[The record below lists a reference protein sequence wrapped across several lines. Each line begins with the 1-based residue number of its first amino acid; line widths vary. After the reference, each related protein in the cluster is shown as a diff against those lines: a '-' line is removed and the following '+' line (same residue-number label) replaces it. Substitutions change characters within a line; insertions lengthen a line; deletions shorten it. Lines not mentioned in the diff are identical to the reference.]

1 MAGHRIP
8 RGTPRGIRRGIPQ
21 GFLLAAGLML
31 CGAGPALAQGSCAAL
46 VDRFAA
52 EHNLSASPPPVAAPP
67 GTSGSSAVDGALP
80 GGGSGAA
87 TPDRLARSGG
97 VVAPPAAGDRAVIEP
112 PRTAAPMP
120 TAPAVRP
127 DAAPNSGSS
136 MEGGSM
142 GQAAR
147 NAQIESLVTA
157 ARSAAKDGNEPLCMD
172 SLEKARNLTRAAPGT
187 MDGGG

>member
-1 MAGHRIP
+1 
-8 RGTPRGIRRGIPQ
+8 
-21 GFLLAAGLML
+21 ML

-52 EHNLSASPPPVAAPP
+52 DHNLSASPPPVAAPP
-67 GTSGSSAVDGALP
+67 GSSGSTAADGALP
-80 GGGSGAA
+80 SGRSGQGSGA
-87 TPDRLARSGG
+87 TPDQLARSGG
-97 VVAPPAAGDRAVIEP
+97 VVAPPASGDQAVIEP
-112 PRTAAPMP
+112 PRTGAPMP

-136 MEGGSM
+136 MESGSM

-157 ARSAAKDGNEPLCMD
+157 ARSAAKDGNEQLCME
-172 SLEKARNLTRAAPGT
+172 SLDKARNLTRAAPGVT
-187 MDGGG
+187 GGGG

>member
-1 MAGHRIP
+1 MARHP
-8 RGTPRGIRRGIPQ
+8 IPQ
-21 GFLLAAGLML
+21 GLLLAAGLVL

-52 EHNLSASPPPVAAPP
+52 ENNLSASPPPVATPP
-67 GTSGSSAVDGALP
+67 GSSGSTAGEGALPSGSSGT
-80 GGGSGAA
+80 
-87 TPDRLARSGG
+87 TPDQLARSGG
-97 VVAPPAAGDRAVIEP
+97 VVAPPASGDQAVIEP
-112 PRTAAPMP
+112 PRTGAPMP

-136 MEGGSM
+136 MESGSM

-157 ARSAAKDGNEPLCMD
+157 ARSAAKDGNEQLCME
-172 SLEKARNLTRAAPGT
+172 SLDKARGLTRAAPGATGGT
-187 MDGGG
+187 MGGGG

>member
-1 MAGHRIP
+1 MARHP
-8 RGTPRGIRRGIPQ
+8 IPQ
-21 GFLLAAGLML
+21 GVLLAAGLLL

-52 EHNLSASPPPVAAPP
+52 DNNLSATPPPVAAPP
-67 GTSGSSAVDGALP
+67 GGSGSSAVDGALP
-80 GGGSGAA
+80 GGRSGSA
-87 TPDRLARSGG
+87 TPDQLARSGG
-97 VVAPPAAGDRAVIEP
+97 VVAPPASGDQAVIEP
-112 PRTAAPMP
+112 PRTGAPMP

-136 MEGGSM
+136 MESGSM

-157 ARSAAKDGNEPLCMD
+157 ARSAAKDGNEQLCME
-172 SLEKARNLTRAAPGT
+172 SLDKARNLARAAPGT
-187 MDGGG
+187 MDGAKGGGG

>member
-1 MAGHRIP
+1 MARRPKPGAIP
-8 RGTPRGIRRGIPQ
+8 R

-31 CGAGPALAQGSCAAL
+31 CGTGPALAQGSCAAL

-52 EHNLSASPPPVAAPP
+52 DHNLSASPPPAAATP
-67 GTSGSSAVDGALP
+67 GGSGSTAADGALP
-80 GGGSGAA
+80 SGSSGNAS
-87 TPDRLARSGG
+87 PDQLARSGG
-97 VVAPPAAGDRAVIEP
+97 VVAPPASGDQAVIEP

-136 MEGGSM
+136 MESGSM
-142 GQAAR
+142 VQAAR

-157 ARSAAKDGNEPLCMD
+157 ARSAAKDGNEQLCME
-172 SLEKARNLTRAAPGT
+172 SLDKARSLTRAAPGAT
-187 MDGGG
+187 GGGG

>member
-1 MAGHRIP
+1 MARHP
-8 RGTPRGIRRGIPQ
+8 IPQ
-21 GFLLAAGLML
+21 GLLLAAGLVL

-52 EHNLSASPPPVAAPP
+52 ENNLSASPPPVATPP
-67 GTSGSSAVDGALP
+67 GSSGSTAGDGALP
-80 GGGSGAA
+80 NGSSGT
-87 TPDRLARSGG
+87 TPDQLARSGG
-97 VVAPPAAGDRAVIEP
+97 VVAPPASGDQAVIEP
-112 PRTAAPMP
+112 PRTGAPMP

-136 MEGGSM
+136 MESGSM

-157 ARSAAKDGNEPLCMD
+157 ARSAAKDGNEQLCMD
-172 SLEKARNLTRAAPGT
+172 SLDKARGLTRAAPGATGGT
-187 MDGGG
+187 MGGGG

>member
-1 MAGHRIP
+1 MARHP
-8 RGTPRGIRRGIPQ
+8 IPQ
-21 GFLLAAGLML
+21 GLLLAAGLVL

-52 EHNLSASPPPVAAPP
+52 ENNLSASPPPVATPP
-67 GTSGSSAVDGALP
+67 GSSGSTAGDGALP
-80 GGGSGAA
+80 DGSLGGSSGT
-87 TPDRLARSGG
+87 TPDQLARSGG
-97 VVAPPAAGDRAVIEP
+97 VVAPPASGDRAVIEP
-112 PRTAAPMP
+112 PRTGAPMP

-136 MEGGSM
+136 MESGSM

-157 ARSAAKDGNEPLCMD
+157 ARSAAKDGNEQLCME
-172 SLEKARNLTRAAPGT
+172 SLDKARGLTRAAPGATGGT
-187 MDGGG
+187 MGGGG

>member
-1 MAGHRIP
+1 MARHP
-8 RGTPRGIRRGIPQ
+8 IPQ
-21 GFLLAAGLML
+21 GLLLAAGLVL

-52 EHNLSASPPPVAAPP
+52 ENNLSASPPPVATPP
-67 GTSGSSAVDGALP
+67 GSSGSTAGDGSLPSGSSGT
-80 GGGSGAA
+80 
-87 TPDRLARSGG
+87 TPDQLARSGG
-97 VVAPPAAGDRAVIEP
+97 VVAPPASGDRAVIEP
-112 PRTAAPMP
+112 PRTGAPMP

-136 MEGGSM
+136 MESGSM

-157 ARSAAKDGNEPLCMD
+157 ARSAAKDGNEQLCMD
-172 SLEKARNLTRAAPGT
+172 SLDKARGLTRAAPGATGGT
-187 MDGGG
+187 MGGGG